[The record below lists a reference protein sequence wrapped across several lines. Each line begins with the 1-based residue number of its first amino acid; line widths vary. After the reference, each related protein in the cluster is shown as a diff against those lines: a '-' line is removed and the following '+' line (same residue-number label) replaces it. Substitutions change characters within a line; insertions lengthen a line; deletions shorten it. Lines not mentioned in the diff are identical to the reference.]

1 VKILLNNKLNMGACC
16 DLIMPLDQEVKDIL
30 KILDDK
36 YEDLIK
42 TFLIE
47 EKKQKI
53 NKKSN

>member
-1 VKILLNNKLNMGACC
+1 MGACC
-16 DLIMPLDQEVKDIL
+16 DFVPVDPEVNEIL